1 MVGDTLSSAGETTP
15 SPADEF
21 LAQLQRDQK
30 RGLVLDIDET
40 LSWTNYY
47 WIQQLQKLFGNPEN
61 LQPEEIAAKYHL
73 CQKVPYWAE
82 QKEALQ
88 WMAKMRTSCEAQEH
102 LPLIK
107 GALEGVRNLQETCE
121 VVGYLT
127 VRPEC
132 VSASTKKWLRQHQF
146 PDLPVISK
154 PDDVPF
160 SEGNKWKAAVLN
172 RCHPHIQ
179 GIVDDNPSVARF
191 CGQDYPGVVFL
202 FSQSSFEYS
211 SWGQVVPCV
220 DWAEVVRQ
228 AQAWKDGKTS

>member
-1 MVGDTLSSAGETTP
+1 MAVA
-15 SPADEF
+15 PADAF
-21 LAQLQRDQK
+21 LAQLQSENRS
-30 RGLVLDIDET
+30 GLVLDIDET

-47 WIQQLQKLFGNPEN
+47 WIQQMQKLFGNPEN

-73 CQKVPYWAE
+73 CQNVPYWAE
-82 QKEALQ
+82 QEEALK
-88 WMAKMRTSCEAQEH
+88 WMSDMRTSCEAQEH

-107 GALEGVRNLQETCE
+107 GALEGVKILQSICQ

-132 VSASTKKWLRQHQF
+132 VSASTKKWLHQNNF

-160 SEGNKWKAAVLN
+160 TEGNKWKASVLN
-172 RCHPHIQ
+172 KCHPHIQ

-202 FSQSSFEYS
+202 FSHGSFEHA
-211 SWGQVVPCV
+211 SWQHVIPCPNWTDVV
-220 DWAEVVRQ
+220 AQ
-228 AQAWKDGKTS
+228 AQEWKDKTRT